1 MTESSPSTSP
11 LPSRS
16 LIPILVSAG
25 ILLGGNGLLVTLVTV
40 RANIEG
46 FSQTLIGLIGTAYFI
61 GFFVGCLTT
70 AKLIQRAGHIRVFAA
85 LSATVAISVLGMGLI
100 TEPWAWA
107 ALRALAGFSF
117 SGIIMVIES
126 WLNEASANA
135 DRGRTLSLYRV
146 VDLFSVTGAQFILPA
161 VGAEQFAIFAV
172 TAILFCL
179 SLIPVSLSRATSPRP
194 PESARLRPHAIWMLS
209 PVACMGCLTI
219 GMTNGAFRTIGP
231 LYAQE
236 MGLNVDQVAVF
247 MSLGILAGAVFQYPF
262 GWLSDR
268 VDRRLVLLMATTG
281 AALAGLSLSN
291 FGHLGPT
298 QIYAGGFIFGGFAL
312 PLYSL
317 SVAHAN
323 DYAGPGQYVELAAG
337 LLFFY
342 AIGASVGPLISSVCI
357 ERFGPASMF
366 VYTSVVH
373 FCFVGFLGYRM
384 TRRAA
389 APRALRKRFV
399 GLLRTS
405 PAIFRLSRANGDKG
419 KSA

>member
-1 MTESSPSTSP
+1 
-11 LPSRS
+11 
-16 LIPILVSAG
+16 
-25 ILLGGNGLLVTLVTV
+25 
-40 RANIEG
+40 
-46 FSQTLIGLIGTAYFI
+46 
-61 GFFVGCLTT
+61 
-70 AKLIQRAGHIRVFAA
+70 
-85 LSATVAISVLGMGLI
+85 
-100 TEPWAWA
+100 
-107 ALRALAGFSF
+107 
-117 SGIIMVIES
+117 
-126 WLNEASANA
+126 
-135 DRGRTLSLYRV
+135 
-146 VDLFSVTGAQFILPA
+146 
-161 VGAEQFAIFAV
+161 
-172 TAILFCL
+172 
-179 SLIPVSLSRATSPRP
+179 
-194 PESARLRPHAIWMLS
+194 MLS

-268 VDRRLVLLMATTG
+268 VDRRLILMVATTG
-281 AALAGLSLSN
+281 AALAGLSLSS

-337 LLFFY
+337 LIFFY

-373 FCFVGFLGYRM
+373 FGFVGFLGYRM

-405 PAIFRLSRANGDKG
+405 PAIFRLSRANDDKG
-419 KSA
+419 KSS

>member
-1 MTESSPSTSP
+1 MTESAST
-11 LPSRS
+11 RA

-46 FSQTLIGLIGTAYFI
+46 FSPTLIGLIGTAYFI

-85 LSATVAISVLGMGLI
+85 LSATVAITVLGMGLI

-107 ALRALAGFSF
+107 VMRALAGFSF
-117 SGIIMVIES
+117 SGVIMVIES

-179 SLIPVSLSRATSPRP
+179 SLIPVSLSRDTSPRP
-194 PESARLRPHAIWMLS
+194 PASARLRPLAIWMLS
-209 PVACMGCLTI
+209 PVAGMGCLTL
-219 GMTNGAFRTIGP
+219 GLTNSAFRTIGP
-231 LYAQE
+231 VYAQD
-236 MGLNVDQVAVF
+236 MGLSVEQVAVF
-247 MSLGILAGAVFQYPF
+247 MSLGILAGALFQYPM

-268 VDRRLVLLMATTG
+268 FDRRLILIVATTG
-281 AALAGLSLSN
+281 AALSSLVLSS

-298 QIYAGGFIFGGFAL
+298 QIYLGGFLFGGFSL

-317 SVAHAN
+317 SAAHAN
-323 DYAGPGQYVELAAG
+323 DHAGPGQFVELAAG
-337 LLFFY
+337 LLLFY
-342 AIGASVGPLISSVCI
+342 AIGASVGPLIAAVCI
-357 ERFGPASMF
+357 ARFGPASMF
-366 VYTSVVH
+366 LYTSTLH
-373 FCFVGFLGYRM
+373 FWFVGFLGYRM
-384 TRRAA
+384 TRRDA
-389 APRALRKRFV
+389 APRTLRKRFV

-405 PAIFRLSRANGDKG
+405 PAIFRLSRANGDKR
-419 KSA
+419 KSP